1 MLINVTPVLNNLP
14 AQVPLEMAP
23 IPRNDHDENSGN
35 YKHHCG
41 LCNGAPSTRCF
52 KLSHVAYCEACGCIF
67 TVRSSKSGGGCISHP
82 YALGYN
88 MSYKK
93 IKSKMPAEDR
103 NDFDVQLEAQA
114 REQMKVDAAEKERVA
129 AENEVAKKKQTT
141 AKERKKLHLVQKLNR
156 FKK

>member
-1 MLINVTPVLNNLP
+1 
-14 AQVPLEMAP
+14 
-23 IPRNDHDENSGN
+23 
-35 YKHHCG
+35 
-41 LCNGAPSTRCF
+41 
-52 KLSHVAYCEACGCIF
+52 
-67 TVRSSKSGGGCISHP
+67 VRSSKSGGGCISHP